1 MFKKILIANRGEI
14 AVRVAETVH
23 KMGIESVGVFS
34 EADKHSLHVD
44 ACQSAVC
51 IGPARA
57 KDSYLCIEKILD
69 VALENDVDAI
79 HPGYGFLSENAE
91 FARACEEKNIVFIG
105 PSSST
110 IKLMGMK
117 DEAKK
122 YLEESDVPII
132 PGYHSENLSSKCLLE
147 EAKKIGF
154 PILIKAAAGGG
165 GRGLRL
171 VRDAGEFLSVLESAK
186 REALSGFGN
195 DQVILEKYLTNAR
208 HIEVQIFG
216 DTQGNVIHLFERDC
230 SLQRKHQKVIE
241 EAPALGISEELR
253 EKIGAAAVS
262 VGRIVNYV
270 GAGTVEFILLEN
282 GKFYFMEMNTRLQVE
297 HPVTEEITNL
307 DLVEWQIRIANGQPI
322 PLKQADVKKTGHSIE
337 ARVYAEIPERDFLPT
352 AGRVSQIQ
360 KLEGLDDARL
370 EMGVKESD
378 EVGVNYDAMIAKIVV
393 KGRDVNA
400 AMVALRKAL
409 SSFCVIGIHTNLS
422 FLQNLLAKKQD
433 QVSKGTSTITTTY
446 IDDNL
451 EDLVKFPQDV
461 LFGALVIA
469 ALNEYCRGYEKS
481 QEENQYT
488 FDEYSPWSGKT
499 NWRLGGVR
507 EELFTYSFCDN
518 WIEISLLLYADGR
531 LRVDIDRVSMTFSH
545 FIIDGEVTLFKGDQS
560 VFSGRIFEDAESLT
574 VLLQGRLCRLEKR
587 VFKNNFSLL
596 SAGGLKSPLPGVV
609 AAVLVESNDEVLI
622 GDVLMIVEA
631 MKMEHEIVSPVN
643 GRISEVYFGVGD
655 KVEEGIDVLAL
666 EEC

>member
-14 AVRVAETVH
+14 AVRVAKTAH
-23 KMGIESVGVFS
+23 KMGIKSVGVFS
-34 EADKHSLHVD
+34 EADKYSLHVD
-44 ACQSAVC
+44 TCQSAVC

-69 VALENDVDAI
+69 VALEHDVDAI

-91 FARACEEKNIVFIG
+91 FARACEEKDIVFIG
-105 PSSST
+105 PSPSI

-122 YLEESDVPII
+122 YLEKSDVPII
-132 PGYHSENLSSKCLLE
+132 PGYHSVNVSSKCLLE

-154 PILIKAAAGGG
+154 PVLIKAAAGGG

-171 VRDAGEFLSVLESAK
+171 VKGTGEFLSVLESAK

-253 EKIGAAAVS
+253 DKIGAAAVS
-262 VGRIVNYV
+262 VGKIVNYV
-270 GAGTVEFILLEN
+270 GAGTVEFILLDN
-282 GKFYFMEMNTRLQVE
+282 GEFYFMEMNTRLQVE

-307 DLVEWQIRIANGQPI
+307 DLVEWQIRIANGQPL

-393 KGRDVNA
+393 KGRDVDT

-433 QVSKGTSTITTTY
+433 HVSKGTSTITTTY

-451 EDLVKFPQDV
+451 EDLVTFPQDV

-469 ALNEYCRGYEKS
+469 ALNEYSKVHKKNK
-481 QEENQYT
+481 EENQST
-488 FDEYSPWSGKT
+488 FDEYSPWAGKT

-518 WIEISLLLYADGR
+518 WIEISLLLHADGR
-531 LRVDIDRVSMTFSH
+531 LSAYSDKVSMTFSH
-545 FIIDGEVTLFKGDQS
+545 FVMDGEVGLFKGDQS
-560 VFSGRIFEDAESLT
+560 VFSGRIFEDAGSLT

-596 SAGGLKSPLPGVV
+596 TSGGLKSPLPGVV
-609 AAVLVESNDEVLI
+609 VAVLVKGNDEVSK

-666 EEC
+666 EEY